1 MCSQANSHPRAME
14 VPKADVVRSM
24 TDLLSEA
31 QAYATLH
38 RLNFLAFNSQESDSD
53 FSVYVHATDQ
63 SVCEFAWSAVKSL
76 NHRDQKIFLRESS
89 KLILGDDYK
98 ETIQLKTHKA
108 IMERLNKGAE
118 RARETAL
125 RKHKEELEAK
135 QAEIQRLFDLAMPM
149 AGRIRSMKKQLAG
162 LAVLVIGLGVG
173 ITYLKVSNSPLQTT
187 PPPALQKIEVLSP
200 AFIDAKGVYRSYSS
214 GEPLDPQPKEWR
226 LP

>member
-1 MCSQANSHPRAME
+1 
-14 VPKADVVRSM
+14 M

-38 RLNFLAFNSQESDSD
+38 KLNFLAFNSQESDSD

-108 IMERLNKGAE
+108 IMERLNKTAE

-125 RKHKEELEAK
+125 RKHKEEVEKITALAEEWK
-135 QAEIQRLFDLAMPM
+135 QC
-149 AGRIRSMKKQLAG
+149 
-162 LAVLVIGLGVG
+162 AVSNKEE
-173 ITYLKVSNSPLQTT
+173 YLKMEVKKNSFAGIATATGILFVGTLAFMLWTAPWNKSLKTA

-200 AFIDAKGVYRSYSS
+200 AFIDAKGVYRSYGT